1 MRKSFTR
8 LFGFLLLN
16 VMMLFSYGLYA
27 QGEAQSTVELKAP
40 TIDACYNVTNSYAA
54 TVQTR
59 DFIGMKSFDLTLNY
73 DKSEF
78 GVTSVTPVAALGGTF
93 TTTVDATAGTINL
106 KWSSSTAVSLGDNA
120 YANLF
125 TVNFNVLNFPNNSGD
140 NLFDSSLAWASTSK
154 FYYGENF
161 TGSYQVSTTALTNG
175 NLNVSVNYTGIQYNV
190 TPAGCSGGQAAITV
204 TSPVGTGLQYSFNG
218 GAFNASTSATADA
231 PSTAYVRVKDANGCY
246 SHLFSVPVTAPAALV
261 LNGVTTATPTCF
273 DGNGEIQFSISGG
286 TAPYTYWVV
295 PAANIGTVT
304 NTIATSGTG
313 ASSLTQYK
321 YTNFIV
327 LKKSGAYKVAVSD
340 ANGCVDLALAS
351 SWKDAVIGDAPAAI
365 NFAVGTTTA
374 TCNGYADG
382 AIAISSLS
390 GGTTSPS
397 GTYSL
402 SINGTTWTTTTTFSG
417 LVGGT
422 YTVTAKDFNGC
433 TTAKSVAVPQPS
445 AITFS
450 LTYQDVACGGTV
462 TPTGAIN
469 ITGVSGGT
477 STYTFAVATSG
488 TVTAT
493 TGPAS
498 GWVGAPGTIGSLSA
512 GYYSVWVKD
521 NNNCVKAFVNPDGSG
536 NVLPIQKPEAIAIA
550 TSADNAAAKEVACY
564 GGAYT
569 LTVSVTGGVAPYS
582 YSYNSGATT
591 TSTSYNVG
599 GSLTTDTSVQVVVTD
614 ASGCTLTKTV
624 TVNVATPLLASY
636 NSEAV
641 VDPTCPSGNDGRVTV
656 LTNSGGTAPYKYST
670 DNSKWYDNNVL
681 AIPEGTTSLYVKD
694 AAGCTASTSVTVDP
708 LTTNVIAA
716 TATNVTCNGV
726 KDGTINLT
734 ISSWVDMARTKQ
746 YLVATSADGT
756 FAAFTPGTL
765 NGGLQQTPT
774 TFDAGTYYVK
784 VKDELGCTSGTVSVT
799 ITQPAALGLTAAVTD
814 ATCFGMFDGTITIN
828 TTGGSGHP
836 EYAYANNLEALTSD
850 HLVFQSVGT
859 WSETTHIGKQVIQV
873 QRGTYYIKIRD
884 VAPCG
889 ESYLTAG
896 PFVVNGYKAIT
907 FAGTIAK
914 TDITCNDATDGTI
927 TVPLAGVKGGKPEFD
942 GVSSYIFTLAKPAGG
957 TVTNT
962 TGAFTGLTNGT
973 YTITI
978 SDASS
983 CSSSTVLPV
992 QTIIRPDA
1000 ITIQSVSVT
1009 HFTCKGSRD
1018 GIISVTA
1025 AGSLV
1030 GGYQLAVNASVN
1042 GTIKESDWLNFGT
1055 STSTTTKQYVATE
1068 PGTYYLYVRDANK
1081 CMGNTVSVTVL
1092 EPAALTLT
1100 GVVTDVTCAGPG
1112 QVTLAAGGG
1121 WSPTVTQTYTYKVG
1135 TATLSGTSTNT
1146 LAAGSY
1152 TASAMVNS
1160 GVYTATT
1167 TANGVTYVYPQIGCA
1182 AEYAFTVKDLVAY
1195 KYSASVTNVKCKDG
1209 SDGALTVTVLA
1220 GTVATHTTTGDE
1232 YFVQLT
1238 TTTSP
1243 ALQAASWTRTTS
1255 QKVTFGGLP
1264 HGIYSVW
1271 ISNGNHIY
1279 GASPIVNPNNE
1290 CLLPVGTE
1298 TPTDG
1303 VFTKVASWEV
1313 NEPSTAL
1320 TASITFNNDVTC
1332 NAGTDGKFTI
1342 NAVGGSGSYTYAA
1355 KLSTIPTGHIL
1366 TPEPAAAEYQASP
1379 VFNVAAG
1386 TYVIWVKDSNGCIVG
1401 GEGSI
1406 SNPYPQY
1413 RVVIGQPG
1421 KVTFTT
1427 AASFSGCYGTSGGVV
1442 TVTTSVSAGAPY
1454 TYVVTGTDYTGAA
1467 VNVTGTTTSVITG
1480 LLANKT
1486 LGSTAT
1492 NVYTIT
1498 WTDKNGCSTSSPTTT
1513 IVQNAAVTATLAKAA
1528 GAFLCPGDVTG
1539 VIEASA
1545 VGGTGT
1551 GTYTYR
1557 LWRDGAA
1564 YTTTFG
1570 SIPSFIVQV
1579 GHTYK
1584 VEVKDGAGCSVF
1596 TDEQT
1601 INEPVGITATMQET
1615 TCFSDPT
1622 ASVIV
1627 KAVGETG
1634 RTFSVQYKA
1643 NTAANYTAWE
1653 DFDGEIAL
1661 SGFIFANSVVTQ
1673 NFYYFNVKDN
1683 MGCTTSYT
1691 YSFVATQNELKATV
1705 AGVGGSATM
1714 TITGG
1719 IAPYSL
1725 QVGTA
1730 SMTELTGSVSG
1741 GSYPV
1746 AGLVDGTNTIT
1757 VFDAHGCSKVV
1768 TYVADLNAPLAA
1780 AYSPNG
1786 TTSSTTNNHPQ
1797 LVITFNED
1805 VVVGTGS
1812 VKIMKK
1818 SDNTLA
1824 IPAIAASAI
1833 TASGKTATVTYAGGL
1848 DKFTEYYVTID
1859 AGVVK
1864 DLAGNAFAGT
1874 TATSTWTFKTGDF
1887 ATPVVPVIPTSL
1899 EYKVYPNPFVDYVI
1913 VDNASELTKVVVTNI
1928 AGQVVKEVV
1937 TPDSRIELNQL
1948 VSGVYFISLYE
1959 ENTVVK
1965 TVKIVKR

>member
-27 QGEAQSTVELKAP
+27 QEAQSTVELKAP
-40 TIDACYNVTNSYAA
+40 VVATCYNATNSYAA

-59 DFIGMKSFDLTLNY
+59 DFISMKSFDLTLSY
-73 DKSEF
+73 DKTEF
-78 GVTSVTPVAALGGTF
+78 GVTSVTPVTALGGTF

-106 KWSSSTAVSLGDNA
+106 KWSNSTAVSIGDNA

-125 TVNFNVLNFPNNSGD
+125 TINFNVLNFPNNSGD
-140 NLFDSSLAWASTSK
+140 NLFDSALTWGASY
-154 FYYGENF
+154 FYYGANF
-161 TGSYQVSTTALTNG
+161 TGSYQVSTTALTSG
-175 NLNVSVNYTGIQYNV
+175 SLDIAVNYTGIQYNV

-204 TSPVGTGLQYSFNG
+204 TNPVGTGLMYSFNG

-261 LNGVTTATPTCF
+261 LNGVTTATPTCAG
-273 DGNGEIQFSISGG
+273 GNGEIQFSISGG

-313 ASSLTQYK
+313 ASTLTQYK

-327 LKKSGAYKVAVSD
+327 LKPSGAYKVAVSD
-340 ANGCVDLALAS
+340 ANGCVDLTLAS
-351 SWKDAVIGDAPAAI
+351 SWKDAVIGNAPAAI
-365 NFAVGTTTA
+365 DFAVGTTTA
-374 TCNGYADG
+374 TCNGYSDG
-382 AIAISSLS
+382 AIAVSGLT

-397 GTYSL
+397 GSYSL
-402 SINGTTWTTTTTFSG
+402 SINGTTWTTTTTFAS

-433 TTAKSVAVPQPS
+433 TTAKVVTVAQPN
-445 AITFS
+445 AISFPVTF
-450 LTYQDVACGGTV
+450 QDVACGGSV
-462 TPTGAIN
+462 TPTGSISVG
-469 ITGVSGGT
+469 TPSGGT
-477 STYTFAVATSG
+477 ATYTFAVAPSG
-488 TVTAT
+488 TT
-493 TGPAS
+493 TTT
-498 GWVGAPGTIGSLSA
+498 WVAAPGTIGSLSA

-521 NNNCVKAFVNPDGSG
+521 ANGCVKAFVNPDGSG
-536 NVLPIQKPEAIAIA
+536 NVLPIQQPTALAIA

-564 GGAYT
+564 GGSYT
-569 LTVSVTGGVAPYS
+569 LTVTASGGVAPYS
-582 YSYNSGATT
+582 YSYAGGATT

-624 TVNVATPLLASY
+624 TVNVATQLLASF

-656 LTNSGGTAPYKYST
+656 LTNNGGTAPYQYST

-681 AIPEGTTSLYVKD
+681 AIPEGTTALYVKD

-850 HLVFQSVGT
+850 HLVFQSIGT

-907 FAGTIAK
+907 FTGTVAK
-914 TDITCNDATDGTI
+914 TDITCNAATDGTI

-983 CSSSTVLPV
+983 CPSSTVLPV
-992 QTIIRPDA
+992 QTIVRPSAIAIDA
-1000 ITIQSVSVT
+1000 VKVT

-1018 GIISVTA
+1018 GIIEVHAT
-1025 AGSLV
+1025 GGLV
-1030 GGYQLAVNASVN
+1030 GGYQLAVNASVD
-1042 GTIKESDWLNFGT
+1042 GVIKESDWLNFGT

-1121 WSPTVTQTYTYKVG
+1121 WSPTVSQTYTYKIG
-1135 TATLSGTSTNT
+1135 TATLAGTSTNT

-1167 TANGVTYVYPQIGCA
+1167 TANGITYVYPQIGCA
-1182 AEYAFTVKDLVAY
+1182 ATYAFTVKDLVAY
-1195 KYSASVTNVKCKDG
+1195 KYSASVTNVKCKGG

-1232 YFVQLT
+1232 YYVQLT

-1290 CLLPVGTE
+1290 CLLPTGTE

-1313 NEPSTAL
+1313 NEPATAL

-1332 NAGTDGKFTI
+1332 NAGTDGKFTV
-1342 NAVGGSGSYTYAA
+1342 NSVGGSGSYTYAA

-1427 AASFSGCYGTSGGVV
+1427 ATSFNGCYGTSGGVV

-1454 TYVVTGTDYTGAA
+1454 SYVVTGTDYTGAA

-1498 WTDKNGCSTSSPTTT
+1498 WTDKNGCSTSSPTTA
-1513 IVQNAAVTATLAKAA
+1513 IVQNTAVTATLAKAA

-1596 TDEQT
+1596 TNEQT

-1615 TCFSDPT
+1615 TCFGDPT

-1627 KAVGETG
+1627 NAVGETG

-1643 NTAANYTAWE
+1643 NTDASYSAWQN
-1653 DFDGEIAL
+1653 FDSQIAL

-1705 AGVGGSATM
+1705 TGVGGTATV
-1714 TITGG
+1714 TINGG
-1719 IAPYSL
+1719 ISPYSYA
-1725 QVGTA
+1725 VGTGA
-1730 SMTELTGSVSG
+1730 KVALDGSVSG
-1741 GSYPV
+1741 GNYSV
-1746 AGLVDGTNTIT
+1746 AGLVDGTNTVT
-1757 VFDAHGCSKVV
+1757 VYDAHGCSKAV
-1768 TYVADLNAPLAA
+1768 TYVADLAAPLAVGYTPSA
-1780 AYSPNG
+1780 
-1786 TTSSTTNNHPQ
+1786 TTTADNHPQ
-1797 LVITFNED
+1797 LVVTFNEN
-1805 VVVGTGS
+1805 VAVGTGS
-1812 VKIMKK
+1812 AKIVKA
-1818 SDNTLA
+1818 SDGTTVVT
-1824 IPAIAASAI
+1824 IPASAI
-1833 TASGKTATVTYAGGL
+1833 TVSGKTATLTYAGGL
-1848 DKFTEYYVTID
+1848 DKDTQYSVIVES
-1859 AGVVK
+1859 GVVK
-1864 DLAGNAFAGT
+1864 DLAGNAFAGV
-1874 TATSTWTFKTGDF
+1874 TATSTWTFKTGPVF
-1887 ATPVVPVIPTSL
+1887 ATPVVDPVNTL
-1899 EYKVYPNPFVDYVI
+1899 EFKVYPNPFVDYVT
-1913 VDNASELTKVVVTNI
+1913 VTNASQLSKLVVSNI

-1937 TPDSRIELNQL
+1937 NPEATIQLNELR
-1948 VSGVYFISLYE
+1948 SGVYFISLYQD
-1959 ENTVVK
+1959 NKVVS
-1965 TVKIVKR
+1965 TVKLLKR